1 MSYQEQAGNK
11 AGMVVREILA
21 ARDQGCVPVEKEPPI
36 AEEFHALNR
45 RIEEQKRIVDELY
58 KKLNSVLPDV
68 PEPSLPDVPSPV
80 SGSSPLAH
88 AIAEQAR
95 KIEHTNALLANLVN
109 RVEV

>member
-1 MSYQEQAGNK
+1 MSYQEQSDNK
-11 AGMVVREILA
+11 AATIVREILA

-36 AEEFHALNR
+36 AEEFHALGR
-45 RIEEQKRIVDELY
+45 RIEEQNQIVDELY
-58 KKLNSVLPDV
+58 KKLNSVLPEA
-68 PEPSLPDVPSPV
+68 PEPTVPDVPSPV